1 MKIYKDIEQNSL
13 EWFEIRKGKFTCST
27 LSDLFMDKKTK
38 GYNEAI
44 NKVVFE
50 RLTGEIPESFVND
63 YMKRGSEL
71 EPLARQRYELETF
84 NNVEQVGFIE
94 YSDWFGY
101 SPDGLIGDSG
111 LIEIKC
117 PKFSTLID
125 FALTKKIPK
134 EYIYQM
140 QGGLLVSEREWC
152 DFVMFHPKL
161 DLQIVRVFRDEE
173 IISEIQ
179 KVLAESVEEVIK
191 RIDKIRSKNG

>member
-1 MKIYKDIEQNSL
+1 MIIHDIEQNSP
-13 EWFEIRKGKFTCST
+13 EWYEVRKGKFTCST

-50 RLTGEIPESFVND
+50 RLTGELPESFTND

-71 EPLARQRYELETF
+71 EPFARQRYELETF

-94 YSDWFGY
+94 YSKWFGY
-101 SPDGLIGDSG
+101 SPDGLVSSDG

-134 EYIYQM
+134 EYMYQM
-140 QGGLLVSEREWC
+140 QGGLLASARWWC
-152 DFVMFHPKL
+152 DFVMFHPKM
-161 DLQIVRVFRDEE
+161 DLQIVRVSRDEIVIRE
-173 IISEIQ
+173 IEKIL
-179 KVLAESVEEVIK
+179 VESVEEVIN
-191 RIDKIRSKNG
+191 RIDKIRSK